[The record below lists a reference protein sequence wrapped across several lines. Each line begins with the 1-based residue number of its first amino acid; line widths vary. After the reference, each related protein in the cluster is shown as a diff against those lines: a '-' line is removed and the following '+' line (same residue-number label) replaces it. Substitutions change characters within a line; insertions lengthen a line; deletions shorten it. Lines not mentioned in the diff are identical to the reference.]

1 MTQRIVTVGDDLL
14 LPSALKKTV
23 EPAVVFT
30 YDDGAASLATIGQPI
45 FVAEGV
51 AATAFINASTIG
63 NEGKLTWAQ
72 VEAFADNYYSTG
84 TGYEIQCHENAH
96 NDFKV
101 TTRAEAGA
109 LCTSIEK
116 GLATLRTHGIIAQ
129 YLAYPGHQLN
139 KLGQE
144 IAKKYYLGARR
155 AAGPSINT
163 IDNVDMYNWGGANG
177 FGDGMKLTKAE
188 YASASFEKLLEDLI
202 ATPGIATSCF
212 HSFEPGYAAT
222 TDGTTIQA
230 AITMAKAAGVRIIS
244 FSRACQ
250 ELSLWGRDATPVAT
264 LT

>member
-14 LPSALKKTV
+14 LPPALKRTV

-51 AATAFINASTIG
+51 PATAFINASTIG
-63 NEGKLTWAQ
+63 NAGKLTWAQ

-101 TTRAEAGA
+101 TTRAEASA
-109 LCTSIEK
+109 LCTSIET
-116 GLATLRTHGIIAQ
+116 GLNTLRTHGIIAQ

-144 IAKKYYLGARR
+144 IARKYYLGARR
-155 AAGPSINT
+155 AAGPRVNT
-163 IDNVDMYNWGGANG
+163 IDNVDMYNWGGS
-177 FGDGMKLTKAE
+177 FGDGIKLTKAE
-188 YASASFEKLLEDLI
+188 SANNSFEKVLEELL

-250 ELSLWGRDATPVAT
+250 ELSLWGRDAVPVAT
-264 LT
+264 LP

>member
-14 LPSALKKTV
+14 LPPALKRTV

-30 YDDGAASLATIGQPI
+30 YDDGASSLATIGQPI

-51 AATAFINASTIG
+51 PATAFINASTIG
-63 NEGKLTWAQ
+63 NAGKLTWAQ

-84 TGYEIQCHENAH
+84 TGFEIQCHENAH

-101 TTRAEAGA
+101 ATRAEAAA
-109 LCTSIEK
+109 LCTSIET
-116 GLATLRTHGIIAQ
+116 GLNTLRTHGVVAQ
-129 YLAYPGHQLN
+129 YLAYPGNQLN

-155 AAGPSINT
+155 AGYPRINT
-163 IDNVDMYNWGGANG
+163 IDNIDMYNWGRA
-177 FGDGMKLTKAE
+177 FGDGLKLTKAE
-188 YASASFEKLLEDLI
+188 DIVNSFEGLLEDLI

-212 HSFEPGYAAT
+212 HSLEPGYAAT

-250 ELSLWGRDATPVAT
+250 ELSLWGRDAVPVAT

>member
-1 MTQRIVTVGDDLL
+1 MTQRIVTVGDNLL
-14 LPSALKKTV
+14 LPPALKKTV

-51 AATAFINASTIG
+51 PATAFVNASSIG
-63 NEGKLTWAQ
+63 NAGKLTWAQ

-84 TGYEIQCHENAH
+84 TGYEIQCHENEH
-96 NDFKV
+96 NYFKV
-101 TTRAEAGA
+101 TTRAKAAA
-109 LCTSIEK
+109 LCTSIET

-155 AAGPSINT
+155 SDYPRINT
-163 IDNVDMYNWGGANG
+163 IDNVDMYNWGGA
-177 FGDGMKLTKAE
+177 FGDGLKLTRAE
-188 YASASFEKLLEDLI
+188 SASKSFEQLLEDLI

-222 TDGTTIQA
+222 TDGTTIQT
-230 AITMAKAAGVRIIS
+230 AIGMAKAAGIRIIP
-244 FSRACQ
+244 FSQACQ
-250 ELSLWGRDATPVAT
+250 ELSLRGRDAVPVAA

>member
-14 LPSALKKTV
+14 LPPALKKTV

-51 AATAFINASTIG
+51 PATAFVNASSIG

-96 NDFKV
+96 NYFNV
-101 TTRAEAGA
+101 TTRARAAA
-109 LCTSIEK
+109 LCTSIET
-116 GLATLRTHGIIAQ
+116 GLNTLRAHGIIAN
-129 YLAYPGHQLN
+129 YLAYPGHLLN
-139 KLGQE
+139 KRGQE
-144 IAKKYYLGARR
+144 IAKMYYLGARR
-155 AAGPSINT
+155 SAGPHINT
-163 IDNVDMYNWGGANG
+163 IDNVDMYNWGGGRG

-188 YASASFEKLLEDLI
+188 SATKSFEQLLEDLI
-202 ATPGIATSCF
+202 ANPGIATSCF

-230 AITMAKAAGVRIIS
+230 AISMAKAAGVRIIS
-244 FSRACQ
+244 FSQACH
-250 ELSLWGRDATPVAT
+250 ELSLRGRDAVPVAA